1 SSSPFL
7 HSSLQMSSSKEY
19 RRRRRRRPLWERLW
33 PSPRSLWTTV
43 LLLTV
48 ISLPAVESGC
58 VDGEVC
64 SESDAKVCR
73 NGTCVSACSLRG
85 MQPCECDA
93 EEDNYCY
100 LCCGNARHQCAPAD
114 QHGILRSNGER
125 WEREACTR
133 CRTNGQELEGL
144 PCDDADPNR
153 LCLGGKCSNS
163 VCHAKQPGSFCDR
176 KMEKICT
183 EDQCENPCARFAPHL
198 MVCECAP
205 IDPDTGFASEDRCQL
220 CCYDFN
226 LKPTNRR
233 CRNAFRNYKVMTSAH
248 RPIWRVGLECAG
260 GKTCN
265 RFGVCSSSGV
275 SIFSA
280 LLLVLM
286 TYLAR

>member
-1 SSSPFL
+1 
-7 HSSLQMSSSKEY
+7 M
-19 RRRRRRRPLWERLW
+19 
-33 PSPRSLWTTV
+33 
-43 LLLTV
+43 
-48 ISLPAVESGC
+48 
-58 VDGEVC
+58 
-64 SESDAKVCR
+64 CR

-85 MQPCECDA
+85 MQPCDCDV

-100 LCCGNARHQCAPAD
+100 LCCGNAHHQCAPAH

-144 PCDDADPNR
+144 PCDDGDPNR

-163 VCHAKQPGSFCDR
+163 VCHNKQPGSFCDR

-183 EDQCENPCARFAPHL
+183 EDQCENPCARYAPHL
-198 MVCECAP
+198 MVCECSS

-226 LKPTNRR
+226 LKPANRR

-265 RFGVCSSSGV
+265 RFGVCSSSGL
-275 SIFSA
+275 SIFTGLLA
-280 LLLVLM
+280 LLM
-286 TYLAR
+286 TYHWR